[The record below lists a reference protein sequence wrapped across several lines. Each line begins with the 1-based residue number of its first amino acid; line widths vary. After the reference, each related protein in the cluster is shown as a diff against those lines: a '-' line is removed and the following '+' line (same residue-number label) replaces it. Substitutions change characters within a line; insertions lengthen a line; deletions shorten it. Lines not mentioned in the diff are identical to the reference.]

1 MIRAVYLIKNGV
13 CIFNFRMSTIEI
25 EPILFSSFLDAIQS
39 LSQQL
44 MDSMD
49 SINFHNLK
57 LIYTP
62 LNNSTFIATLI
73 DGDEPKE
80 FIEKFLDAVKQLLL
94 QYKDILNMEKL
105 DVAMYEELT
114 PQFTELLLNLPCLY
128 LKKTLLG
135 FKCITD
141 LKKIENGYRESFCNC
156 YKMVLCSRF
165 SDFLKKKMED
175 KRYNIVFKLNAL
187 DGYNTE
193 NILDKI
199 KSLSKD
205 FSVTMEV
212 QAILLNLD
220 QGYTVN
226 DFVKAIRENLA
237 LNISPA
243 QVLEILEKLEHHN
256 VVFRV

>member
-13 CIFNFRMSTIEI
+13 CIFNFKVSTIEI

-39 LSQQL
+39 LSQKL
-44 MDSMD
+44 VDSMD

-80 FIEKFLDAVKQLLL
+80 FIEQFLDIVKQLFL
-94 QYKDILNMEKL
+94 QYKDIINREKL
-105 DVAMYEELT
+105 DMTLYEELT
-114 PQFTELLLNLPCLY
+114 PQFTELLLSLPCLY
-128 LKKTLLG
+128 LKKTLIG
-135 FKCITD
+135 FKCALD
-141 LKKIENGYRESFCNC
+141 FKKIDDKYRESFCNC
-156 YKMVLCSRF
+156 YKLILCNRF
-165 SDFLKKKMED
+165 SEFLEKKREE
-175 KRYNIVFKLNAL
+175 KRYDIVFKLNTL
-187 DGYNTE
+187 NGYNTK

-199 KSLSKD
+199 KSINDD
-205 FSVTMEV
+205 FSVAMEM

-237 LNISPA
+237 LDISPA
-243 QVLEILEKLEHHN
+243 QVLEILEELENHN

>member
-13 CIFNFRMSTIEI
+13 CIFNFKVSTIEI

-39 LSQQL
+39 LSQKL

-80 FIEKFLDAVKQLLL
+80 FIHQFLETVKELLL
-94 QYKDILNMEKL
+94 QYKEILNQEKL
-105 DVAMYEELT
+105 DVFMYQELT

-128 LKKTLLG
+128 LKKTLIG
-135 FKCITD
+135 NKCITD
-141 LKKIENGYRESFCNC
+141 FKKIENGYRDSFCNC

-165 SDFLKKKMED
+165 SDFLEKKMEE
-175 KRYNIVFKLNAL
+175 KRYNVVFKLNTL
-187 DGYNTE
+187 DGYNTD
-193 NILDKI
+193 NVLDKI
-199 KSLSKD
+199 KNLNLNISLM
-205 FSVTMEV
+205 TEV

-220 QGYTVN
+220 QGFTVN
-226 DFVKAIRENLA
+226 DFAKAIKENIA
-237 LNISPA
+237 SYITPK
-243 QVLEILEKLEHHN
+243 QVLEILEELENHN
-256 VVFRV
+256 VVFRA